1 MKPIRHL
8 LAAFACA
15 VVLPAL
21 AQSAPPQ
28 PRPAN
33 EPIVDPQIDR
43 RDIRVPKYPSNDV
56 EVGLFVGSYAT
67 ENFGTSAVYGLKV
80 GYHITEDF
88 FVQGVYAQTKV
99 SDEAFRQ
106 ILPGGVFAG
115 ASNKLTYYNLS
126 VGYNLLPGEV
136 FLFSSRA
143 KPSQFYVIGGVG
155 STKFVDQRKPTYNVG
170 AGFRVFLSD
179 RASLQLDVRDHLF
192 SVDLLGR
199 RESTQNLEFSG
210 GFSYFF

>member
-1 MKPIRHL
+1 MTPIRIL
-8 LAAFACA
+8 LATLLCAMALPAFAQSTP
-15 VVLPAL
+15 PA
-21 AQSAPPQ
+21 
-28 PRPAN
+28 RPAN

-43 RDIRVPKYPSNDV
+43 RDIRVPAFPSKDV

-126 VGYNLLPGEV
+126 VGYNILPGEV

-170 AGFRVFLSD
+170 AGFRVFVTD
-179 RASLQLDVRDHLF
+179 RASLQLDVRDHLY